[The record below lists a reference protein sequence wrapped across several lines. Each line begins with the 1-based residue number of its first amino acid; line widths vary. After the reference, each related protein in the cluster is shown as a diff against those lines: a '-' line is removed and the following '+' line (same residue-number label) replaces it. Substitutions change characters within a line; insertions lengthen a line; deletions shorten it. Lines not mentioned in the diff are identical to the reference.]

1 MDLCSTT
8 KSVTF
13 VRLIFFL
20 IYISDAFFLIPL
32 NFCFV
37 LHFLASY
44 DSNLLSKNQTKFL
57 LSLFEGAA
65 AFTLCWK
72 SSSKKIFEEAAY
84 RTCLNMSNSL
94 TIVQYSYQVIGVFN
108 DLNRRKSFGLD
119 CRNCNQWKKLTATMD
134 PVCIETSPKGDWNSQ
149 DCKYA
154 KDLLII
160 KKFRFSVKLRFEP
173 LWYHHDYRIRQ
184 MEIINVI

>member
-1 MDLCSTT
+1 
-8 KSVTF
+8 
-13 VRLIFFL
+13 
-20 IYISDAFFLIPL
+20 
-32 NFCFV
+32 
-37 LHFLASY
+37 
-44 DSNLLSKNQTKFL
+44 
-57 LSLFEGAA
+57 
-65 AFTLCWK
+65 
-72 SSSKKIFEEAAY
+72 
-84 RTCLNMSNSL
+84 
-94 TIVQYSYQVIGVFN
+94 
-108 DLNRRKSFGLD
+108 
-119 CRNCNQWKKLTATMD
+119 MD